1 MSLFLQ
7 NGYLN
12 TLSRLKV
19 SASPAARS
27 ENKHLFTKPNLFLAS
42 LHKSSLKIIG
52 QHFLHTQT
60 ISDLK
65 EGFETAVQVDT
76 MASKICHLCRLSQQ
90 KCLQCLKRASIYRAR
105 AKVAIYSR
113 IFLSAILSDSQKKNS
128 KLIGPWSVLYRDKLY
143 YTFGFDISC
152 RT

>member
-42 LHKSSLKIIG
+42 LHKSSFKIIG

-65 EGFETAVQVDT
+65 EGFETAV
-76 MASKICHLCRLSQQ
+76 
-90 KCLQCLKRASIYRAR
+90 
-105 AKVAIYSR
+105 
-113 IFLSAILSDSQKKNS
+113 
-128 KLIGPWSVLYRDKLY
+128 
-143 YTFGFDISC
+143 
-152 RT
+152 